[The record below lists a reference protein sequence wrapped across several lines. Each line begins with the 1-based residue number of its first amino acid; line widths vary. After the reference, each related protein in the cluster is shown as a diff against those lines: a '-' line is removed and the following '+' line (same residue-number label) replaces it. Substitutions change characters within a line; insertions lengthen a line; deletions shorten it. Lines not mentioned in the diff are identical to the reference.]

1 MQGLIVV
8 GGTNDGG
15 KMTSRSQLLAL
26 TPYADPGCFSLPDFP
41 VAVEGAVGAN
51 IEGVPVVCGGRVS
64 DARYSIRLFYCRVA

>member
-1 MQGLIVV
+1 MV
-8 GGTNDGG
+8 GGTDDGG
-15 KMTSRSQLLAL
+15 KMTARSQLVAL

-64 DARYSIRLFYCRVA
+64 DTRYRIVRMFFCRVA